1 MTVLESGV
9 MHFRIDGA
17 DLMNLARR
25 RFLERESRSAF
36 RMLTETLCS
45 DVPGQAEHYS
55 AKILDG
61 THALEG
67 NESGLW
73 VTEKADAEYQAEV
86 KRCYAGV
93 VRIGRL
99 WYRPKA
105 IVLDLGPE
113 DVPGEGGSPIP
124 VDLPE
129 FASWLRGWWRERN
142 EHYKKPEEVAAQ
154 VGPHGKYIL
163 FDLCNEPPHWWPEQ
177 TNARQAVTDY
187 LNAGNPLE
195 RTGWTAVY
203 ATMKALDVEMDRVES
218 ANVTMGRNTQ
228 GQKARRRR
236 IKNSDPLREQKIQA
250 VLGEQR
256 EAEEHR
262 IRNDARKLADLR
274 IKIQTQCG
282 EDTFPLVLSD
292 GRTFNVPRAPFY
304 HWALRRTPFRHL
316 APAWKL
322 CSSSGWKLSGDD
334 PWHTDWMIGA
344 GIDLDE
350 SYKPAVREASM
361 EKMFEAQREV
371 ADFKVHVLVSG
382 AVVEGIIGEDVI
394 VLPDLSP
401 EHLDKIRHAR
411 AILTERGGQLAHLAQ
426 VALERSIPILRVAD
440 ACRIFQE
447 GRRVTVDPVCGQVH
461 VHADPAEGRW
471 DALTA
476 GE

>member
-1 MTVLESGV
+1 MTVLESGTL
-9 MHFRIDGA
+9 HFRIDGA

-25 RFLERESRSAF
+25 RFLEREPRSAF
-36 RMLTETLCS
+36 KVLTSALCS
-45 DVPGQAEHYS
+45 DVPGQSEHYS

-73 VTEKADAEYQAEV
+73 VIEKVDPEYQAEV

-99 WYRPKA
+99 WYRPKS
-105 IVLDLGPE
+105 IVMDLGVD
-113 DVPGEGGSPIP
+113 DVPSEGGAQVP

-129 FASWLRGWWRERN
+129 FAGWLRGWWRERN
-142 EHYKKPEEVAAQ
+142 EHYKRPEEVGAPI
-154 VGPHGKYIL
+154 GPQGKYVL
-163 FDLCNEPPHWWPEQ
+163 FDLCAEPPHWWPES
-177 TNARQAVTDY
+177 TDARQAVTDY
-187 LNAGNPLE
+187 LDVGNTLE

-218 ANVTMGRNTQ
+218 ANVAMDRNTS
-228 GQKARRRR
+228 GQKAKRRR

-250 VLGEQR
+250 VLDEQR
-256 EAEEHR
+256 EE
-262 IRNDARKLADLR
+262 ARRLTDLR
-274 IKIQTQCG
+274 VKIQSQCG
-282 EDTFPLVLSD
+282 DDTFPLVLSD

-316 APAWKL
+316 APAWNL
-322 CSSSGWKLSGDD
+322 CAHSGWKLAGDD

-344 GIDLDE
+344 GIDLSE
-350 SYKPAVREASM
+350 SYQPPVRDASM
-361 EKMFEAQREV
+361 EKSFEIQREV
-371 ADFKVHVLVSG
+371 AGFKVHVLVSG
-382 AVVEGIIGEDVI
+382 SGVEGIIGGDVI

-401 EHLDKIRHAR
+401 EHLNKIQHAR

-426 VALERSIPILRVAD
+426 VALERSIPILRVED

-447 GRRVTVDPVCGQVH
+447 GRRVTVDPGRGQVH
-461 VHADPAEGRW
+461 VSLDLNEGRW
-471 DALTA
+471 DALLA